1 VGIYFHGNYSVHSNH
16 RKIIWNRLKKSIDRL
31 KEVCYNK
38 AIKERE
44 ERTMS
49 ELSKKLDILMYMV
62 ENGYHLMNRTMD
74 EMCEIFTVDELQDMM
89 NAFLGDD

>member
-1 VGIYFHGNYSVHSNH
+1 
-16 RKIIWNRLKKSIDRL
+16 
-31 KEVCYNK
+31 
-38 AIKERE
+38 
-44 ERTMS
+44 MS

-74 EMCEIFTVDELQDMM
+74 EMCEIFTVDELQNMM